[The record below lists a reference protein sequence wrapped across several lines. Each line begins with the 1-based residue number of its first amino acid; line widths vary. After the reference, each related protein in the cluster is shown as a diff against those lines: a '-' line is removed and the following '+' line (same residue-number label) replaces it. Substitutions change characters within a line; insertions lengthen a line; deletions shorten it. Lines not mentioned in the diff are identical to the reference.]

1 MVEELLGSAPIV
13 GKAGP
18 VDPIESV
25 TAAKIFGIYFSAHW
39 CPPCRAFTP
48 VLASVYE
55 EANANGKV
63 FEVIFA
69 SSDQSQAEFDGY
81 YKTMPWLA
89 LPFGDERKKALS
101 TKFAVSGIPRL
112 VILKADGTVI
122 DENARG
128 AIQGNG
134 PAAIEEYLSK

>member
-1 MVEELLGSAPIV
+1 MVEALLGTAPII
-13 GKAGP
+13 GKSGP
-18 VDPIESV
+18 VDPIASV
-25 TAAKIFGIYFSAHW
+25 QAAKIFGIYFSAHW
-39 CPPCRAFTP
+39 CPPCRSFTP

-69 SSDQSQAEFDGY
+69 TSDQSQAEFDGY

-89 LPFGDERKKALS
+89 LPFGDARGNALS
-101 TKFAVSGIPRL
+101 QQFGVTGIPRL

-122 DENARG
+122 DANARG

-134 PAAIEEYLSK
+134 PAAIEEYLTK